1 MVKAGRKTSVSK
13 DIKDYIID
21 AHNKGYSVRD
31 VGRYLK
37 EEKDIDISKTTV
49 QRVISEYKTSAG
61 AIVSGDSINE
71 GKKVPVQKHIP
82 VQNIFNGNKT
92 NDEYQPEVVKKVKP
106 PITDRIYTDYME
118 SLEHTDIIKELR
130 IRYFTT
136 ARKNSM
142 NFKQYL
148 QNACELERRYLDK
161 EVAIAGGETL
171 TQLDMDQVLELAVLA
186 KIIKGL

>member
-1 MVKAGRKTSVSK
+1 M
-13 DIKDYIID
+13 
-21 AHNKGYSVRD
+21 
-31 VGRYLK
+31 
-37 EEKDIDISKTTV
+37 EKST
-49 QRVISEYKTSAG
+49 
-61 AIVSGDSINE
+61 
-71 GKKVPVQKHIP
+71 P

-106 PITDRIYTDYME
+106 PIADRIYTDYME

-171 TQLDMDQVLELAVLA
+171 TQLDMDQVLELAVLV